1 MGRSGPARGK
11 IWDMERVDVA
21 VIGAGPAGSSAAAW
35 ASRGGAKVALFEK
48 AAQGRDKSC
57 GDGLT
62 PRAVA
67 ELRRLGVDISRFHRI
82 DGLRV
87 QAGSTEREVLWPD
100 GVFPNVGAVA
110 PRAEFDAMV
119 LQTAIDA
126 GAELHEHAKAEPVL
140 EDGRVIGVRV
150 GTEVVRADLVVIA
163 SGAGSAAARLLG
175 ATRVER
181 SPFGLAIRAYV
192 PSTRSDDRYME
203 ACLTVK
209 GPDGQLVPGYGWVF
223 PAGNGIVNV
232 GVGALSTMRNFSQL
246 NLNTMLDSYMAQ
258 VGPSWGLGEFVDRPK
273 AWRLPMHVEH
283 RSGPGWVAVGDAAG
297 LVNPFNGEGIDY
309 ALESG
314 RHAAELFALSPGTVH
329 AAYDALLAKEYDPF
343 FATARRFAWVIGRP
357 RLLRFLLGIA
367 LSTGFTME
375 LVLDIMAN
383 LIDPKRR
390 SLAGVLL
397 TGGGRALSVLDP
409 ILMRTQESGV
419 SEIRAKVDAAR

>member
-1 MGRSGPARGK
+1 
-11 IWDMERVDVA
+11 MEHVDVA

-35 ASRGGAKVALFEK
+35 ASRGGARVALFEK

-67 ELRRLGVDISRFHRI
+67 ELRRLGVDISKFHRI

-87 QAGSTEREVLWPD
+87 QAGRTEREVLWPE
-100 GVFPNVGAVA
+100 GAFPNVGAVA

-119 LQTAIDA
+119 LQTALDA
-126 GAELHEHAKAEPVL
+126 GADLREHAKAEPVL

-150 GTEVVRADLVVIA
+150 GSEVVRADLVVIA
-163 SGAGSAAARLLG
+163 SGAGSAAARMLG
-175 ATRVER
+175 STRVER

-192 PSTRSDDRYME
+192 PSTRADDRYME

-209 GPDGQLVPGYGWVF
+209 GPDGKLVPGYGWVF

-258 VGPSWGLGEFVDRPK
+258 VGPAWGLGEFVDRPK
-273 AWRLPMHVEH
+273 AWRLPMHVER

-343 FATARRFAWVIGRP
+343 FDTARRFAWVIGRP

-383 LIDPKRR
+383 LIDTQHR

-397 TGGGRALSVLDP
+397 SGGGRALSVLDP
-409 ILMRTQESGV
+409 ILMRSQESGV

>member
-1 MGRSGPARGK
+1 
-11 IWDMERVDVA
+11 MEHVDVA
-21 VIGAGPAGSSAAAW
+21 VIGAGPAGSSAATWLAR
-35 ASRGGAKVALFEK
+35 AGARVALFEK
-48 AAQGRDKSC
+48 ASQGRDKSC

-67 ELRRLGVDISRFHRI
+67 ELDRLGVDISRFHRI

-87 QAGSTEREVLWPD
+87 QAGRTEREVLWP
-100 GVFPNVGAVA
+100 GGIFPNMGAVA

-126 GAELHEHAKAEPVL
+126 GAELRDHAKAEPVL
-140 EDGRVIGVRV
+140 EGGRVVGVRV
-150 GTEVVRADLVVIA
+150 GAEEIRADLVVIA
-163 SGAGSAAARLLG
+163 SGAGSAAAKLLG
-175 ATRVER
+175 ATRVEK

-192 PSTRSDDRYME
+192 PSNRADDRYME

-209 GPDGQLVPGYGWVF
+209 GPDGKLVPGYGWVF

-246 NLNTMLDSYMAQ
+246 NLNTMLEAYMAQ
-258 VGPSWGLGEFVDRPK
+258 VGPAWGMGEFVNRPK

-314 RHAAELFALSPGTVH
+314 RHAAELFMASPGTAH
-329 AAYDALLAKEYDPF
+329 AAYDALLRREYDPF

-383 LIDPKRR
+383 LIDSEHR
-390 SLAGVLL
+390 SLAGTLL
-397 TGGGRALSVLDP
+397 NGGGRALSLLDP
-409 ILMRTQESGV
+409 ILMRTQESEV
-419 SEIRAKVDAAR
+419 SEIRAKIDANR

>member
-1 MGRSGPARGK
+1 
-11 IWDMERVDVA
+11 MEHVDVA
-21 VIGAGPAGSSAAAW
+21 VIGAGPAGSSAATW
-35 ASRGGAKVALFEK
+35 AARSGARVALFEK
-48 AAQGRDKSC
+48 STQGRDKSC

-87 QAGSTEREVLWPD
+87 QAGTKEREVLWPD
-100 GVFPNVGAVA
+100 GAFPNMGAVA
-110 PRAEFDAMV
+110 PRAEFDALV

-126 GAELHEHAKAEPVL
+126 GAELRERSVAEPVI
-140 EDGRVIGVRV
+140 EQGRVIGVRV
-150 GTEVVRADLVVIA
+150 GSEVTRADLVVVA
-163 SGAGSAAARLLG
+163 SGAGSPAAKMLG
-175 ATRVER
+175 ATRVEG

-192 PSTRSDDRYME
+192 PSTKADDRHME

-209 GPDGQLVPGYGWVF
+209 GPDGALVPGYGWVF
-223 PAGNGIVNV
+223 PAGDGIVNV

-258 VGPSWGLGEFVDRPK
+258 VGRAWGLGEPVARPK
-273 AWRLPMHVEH
+273 AWRLPMHVVN

-314 RHAAELFALSPGTVH
+314 RHAAELFASNPGTVH
-329 AAYDALLAKEYDPF
+329 AAYDALLTKEYDPF

-357 RLLRFLLGIA
+357 RLLQFLLGIA

-383 LIDPKRR
+383 LIDSEHR
-390 SLAGVLL
+390 SLASVLL
-397 TGGGRALSVLDP
+397 AGGGRVMSVFDP
-409 ILMRTQESGV
+409 ILQRSQESGT
-419 SEIRAKVDAAR
+419 SDIRAKIEASR

>member
-1 MGRSGPARGK
+1 
-11 IWDMERVDVA
+11 
-21 VIGAGPAGSSAAAW
+21 
-35 ASRGGAKVALFEK
+35 VALFEK

-67 ELRRLGVDISRFHRI
+67 ELRRLGVDISKFHRI

-87 QAGSTEREVLWPD
+87 QAGRTEREVLWPE
-100 GVFPNVGAVA
+100 GAFPNVGAVA

-119 LQTAIDA
+119 LQTALDA
-126 GAELHEHAKAEPVL
+126 GADLREHAKAEPVL

-150 GTEVVRADLVVIA
+150 GSEVVHADLVVIA
-163 SGAGSAAARLLG
+163 SGAGSAAARMLG
-175 ATRVER
+175 STRVER

-192 PSTRSDDRYME
+192 PSTRADDRYME

-209 GPDGQLVPGYGWVF
+209 GPDGKLVPGYGWVF

-258 VGPSWGLGEFVDRPK
+258 VGPAWGLGEFVDRPK
-273 AWRLPMHVEH
+273 AWRLPMHVER

-343 FATARRFAWVIGRP
+343 FDTARRFAWVIGRP

-383 LIDPKRR
+383 LIDTQHR

-397 TGGGRALSVLDP
+397 SGGGRALSVLDP
-409 ILMRTQESGV
+409 ILMRSQESEV
-419 SEIRAKVDAAR
+419 SAIRAKVDAAR